1 LELVNAANARLAQN
15 DATGPSGINRL
26 GSGSDMTGFAIANA
40 LDGVGAPAKTENTA
54 NVPALIDVTDGAAPD
69 GA

>member
-1 LELVNAANARLAQN
+1 
-15 DATGPSGINRL
+15 
-26 GSGSDMTGFAIANA
+26 MTGFAIANA